1 MVYAILSFFLRIG
14 RFSSVNLG
22 NMGKKHYL

>member
-1 MVYAILSFFLRIG
+1 MVYVIFLFFLRIG

>member
-22 NMGKKHYL
+22 NMGKKYYL